1 MPDGMAIPPGGA
13 VAFAPR
19 GLFLR
24 MMSAEKL
31 AAGDVV
37 PITLQFANGESVSFD
52 AVATDE

>member
-24 MMSAEKL
+24 MMSAERL
-31 AAGDVV
+31 ATGDVV
-37 PITLQFANGESVSFD
+37 PITLKFANGESVSFD
-52 AVATDE
+52 AVATDD